1 MADAN
6 IVFDIIDEAIKTHE
20 DKATHSREGYDND
33 ELIMQLVVI
42 IELQEIKIE
51 ALKRLAE
58 EES

>member
-1 MADAN
+1 MADIN
-6 IVFDIIDEAIKTHE
+6 IVFDIIDEAIKTHK
-20 DKATHSREGYDND
+20 DKATCSREGYDND
-33 ELIMQLVVI
+33 ELIMQLLVI